1 MTQQKLRAYEVLL
14 RMAQVREIRATAAL
28 ARAASEEKARR
39 GMVSEVTDARDAVA
53 QANARCING
62 ESVDL
67 ARYEMLSL
75 LDVALAERL
84 NVASDQLD
92 EATRLRSDRA
102 NDSLLAKRYRERVDE
117 QCDVV
122 SLGLAHER
130 MAKGQEEAVELW
142 VESRKEGA

>member
-28 ARAASEEKARR
+28 ARAATEEKTRR
-39 GMVSEVTDARDAVA
+39 GVVSEVTDAREAVA
-53 QANARCING
+53 QANARCVNSEG
-62 ESVDL
+62 VDL

-84 NVASDQLD
+84 HVATGQLD
-92 EATRLRSDRA
+92 EAMQLRNERA

-130 MAKGQEEAVELW
+130 MAKGQEEAIELW
-142 VESRKEGA
+142 VDSRKEGV